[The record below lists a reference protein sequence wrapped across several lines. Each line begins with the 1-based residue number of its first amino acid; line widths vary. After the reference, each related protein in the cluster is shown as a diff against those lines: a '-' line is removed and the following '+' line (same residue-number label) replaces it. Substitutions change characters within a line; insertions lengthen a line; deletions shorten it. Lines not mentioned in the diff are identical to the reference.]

1 MRRGIDKRQALRG
14 KTCCFLIEL
23 ERKKRRRG
31 RHCLQLSFDEKP
43 FYAYDYVG

>member
-23 ERKKRRRG
+23 ERKKTEEEEG
-31 RHCLQLSFDEKP
+31 KTLLAALF
-43 FYAYDYVG
+43 

>member
-23 ERKKRRRG
+23 ERKKKTEEEEG
-31 RHCLQLSFDEKP
+31 KTLLAALF
-43 FYAYDYVG
+43 